1 MPSPDREEL
10 KQRAIEA
17 VEAER
22 DHLVE
27 LSLRIHGNPEVG
39 FQEEKA
45 SQWLCDYLERHGF
58 QVERAFCGLDTAFRA
73 VAGEGEPRIAFL
85 AEYDALPGLG
95 HACGHNIIA
104 ASSTGAAVALARL
117 LPEAGGSV
125 VVIGTP
131 AEEIHGGK
139 AIMAER
145 GAFDGLDAVMLF
157 HPGSRNAVFTGALAC
172 ATLYVEYF
180 GKEAHA
186 ATRPETGVNALDAV
200 IIAYNA
206 ISALRQHMRD
216 TARIHGIITDGG
228 RVPNVVPGH
237 AAATF
242 LVRAFDETY
251 LEELKEKVI
260 ACFRAGAEATGARLE
275 YHWADVQYAPL
286 RLNRP
291 LAEACKENLL
301 RLGRKVGDAPILRG
315 LGSTDMGNVSLVA
328 PTIHPS
334 IAIAPRGVVIHTPE
348 FARLAASEE
357 GHRGLIDAAKA
368 LAMTAIDV
376 QTDAALRERIREYF
390 LAPPA

>member
-1 MPSPDREEL
+1 MPFPDKKKL

-17 VEAER
+17 VEAQR
-22 DHLVE
+22 DRLVD
-27 LSLRIHGNPEVG
+27 LSLRIHENPEVG

-45 SQWLCDYLERHGF
+45 SQWLCEYLEEHGF
-58 QVERAFCGLDTAFRA
+58 QVERGYCGLETAFRA
-73 VAGEGEPRIAFL
+73 VAGEGEPCVALL

-104 ASSTGAAVALARL
+104 ASSTGAAVAVAKL
-117 LPEAGGSV
+117 LPETGGSV

-180 GKEAHA
+180 GREAHA
-186 ATRPETGVNALDAV
+186 ATRPETGINALDAV

-206 ISALRQHMRD
+206 INALRQHIRD

-242 LVRAFDETY
+242 LIRAFDETY
-251 LEELKEKVI
+251 LEELKEKVL

-275 YHWADVQYAPL
+275 YRWAEVQYAPL

-291 LAEACKENLL
+291 LAEACRENLL
-301 RLGRKVGDAPILRG
+301 RLGRRVGDAPILRG

-328 PTIHPS
+328 PAIHPS
-334 IAIAPRGVVIHTPE
+334 IAIAPRGVVIHTPD
-348 FARLAASEE
+348 FARFAASEE

-368 LAMTAIDV
+368 LAMTAVDV
-376 QTDAALRERIREYF
+376 QTDAALRERVREYF
-390 LAPPA
+390 LAPPE